1 MHFNQLKRRSFI
13 TLLGGGAALA
23 LECDAS
29 AQGRHV
35 RVGLLVPIPPTPGLL
50 RALREGLRERG
61 YIEGQNLSID
71 VRWPEGSFTQDPS
84 IASEL
89 VQSNVDVILAW
100 TTPAVIAARRVTS
113 TIPIVMVGVS
123 DPVALGLVAGLA
135 RPGGN
140 ITGVSNMASDL
151 SAKLIQ
157 LLIEIVPDM
166 KRVGVLF
173 NPNNPGAATQMRGT
187 EDAIRTLGLQFQ
199 VIEARTPKEFE
210 SAFTRLRAEEIKAV
224 VLLAD
229 PSLVEHRER
238 IAELAQKAGLA
249 TAFQRRENVEAGGVL
264 SYGPN
269 LTSQF
274 RQTAFYVDR
283 ILKGAKP
290 ADLPVEQPTTFELV
304 INLKAAKTLG
314 LQVPPSLL
322 ARADEVIE

>member
-1 MHFNQLKRRSFI
+1 VNRREFI
-13 TLLGGGAALA
+13 TLLGGAATVALV
-23 LECDAS
+23 LECDAL

-35 RVGLLVPIPPTPGLL
+35 RVGLLAPIPPMPALL

-71 VRWPEGSFTQDPS
+71 IRWPVTQDPS

-113 TIPIVMVGVS
+113 TIPIVMVGVA
-123 DPVALGLVAGLA
+123 DPIGLEFVASLA

-140 ITGVSNMASDL
+140 ITGVSNMAADL
-151 SAKLIQ
+151 SAKLMQ

-173 NPNNPGAATQMRGT
+173 NPNNPGVVTQMRGT
-187 EDAIRTLGLQFQ
+187 EDAVRTLGLQFQ
-199 VIEARTPKEFE
+199 VIEAQSPKEFE
-210 SAFTRLRAEEIKAV
+210 SAFARLRGEEIKAV

-249 TAFQRRENVEAGGVL
+249 TAFQRRESVEAGGLL

-274 RQTAFYVDR
+274 RQTAFYIDR
-283 ILKGAKP
+283 ILRGAKP

-304 INLKAAKTLG
+304 INLKVAKVLG